1 MKGSPER
8 SIKAVVVEDEVKLG
22 TYISSKIEIMEP
34 LISVVGMAGDG
45 RSALELIEKHHPQ
58 VVFTDI
64 SMPVMDGLELAR
76 RIKYSYPGM
85 VVVIISGYSDFAYAQ
100 QAIQYGVFNYLL
112 KPVEDEKLS
121 DVLYDLRKSLA
132 HSYSK
137 QERQV
142 LYSDAYMFRE
152 TADVEYAVFAVCVGN
167 LIYDM
172 QDEILTG
179 YYREK
184 MEGIS
189 WKEIMEELCGSEFC
203 WYLADEQPVNQK
215 LAGIQVKKGMEV
227 QIPETAQRLC
237 DKIREQTGL
246 SIHICCPPKAV
257 EYDNV
262 WSTVKYLRYRIQQEL
277 VIGHTQILFAGKEE
291 SQAQNV
297 MEIVKMK
304 LRSYIQ
310 KYFRT
315 MDLKDFMDELQTV
328 LKYMI
333 QNRTTQT
340 DTEKVC
346 LYILKLLEFSE
357 EYYDGEF
364 LETMKLR
371 LQRGIGLA
379 ASEQEL
385 LDCMMGCFR
394 EINGYMEWVCERNA
408 EERVLEYV
416 DTHFLTLESLEQVA
430 DVLGYNYTYLSRM
443 FKKITN
449 MSASKYITN
458 KKIALAKEL
467 LERHPDMLLDD
478 ICGMCGYHDTSYFSR
493 VFKKC
498 TGVSPGEYRAEML

>member
-257 EYDNV
+257 EYDKV

-277 VIGHTQILFAGKEE
+277 V
-291 SQAQNV
+291 
-297 MEIVKMK
+297 
-304 LRSYIQ
+304 
-310 KYFRT
+310 
-315 MDLKDFMDELQTV
+315 MDEPQTV

-478 ICGMCGYHDTSYFSR
+478 ICGMCGYHDTYYFSR